1 MVSGNPYLNVRF
13 NNWYLSMQSPSNNI
27 AEMWGKINKV
37 KPLQDTGV
45 ITKGF
50 ITIFTFAPTGWAWAY

>member
-1 MVSGNPYLNVRF
+1 
-13 NNWYLSMQSPSNNI
+13 MQSPSNNN

-50 ITIFTFAPTGWAWAY
+50 ITIFTFAPTG